1 MKLLLPICFMACW
14 IQAFSWGFYGHKKIN
29 ETAVYTIPKPLFGF
43 YKANVEYLVKHATD
57 ADNRRYIVEEEAC
70 RHYLDGDHY
79 EHHVPLDTIPRF
91 YKDACL
97 KYTEDSVLAHGIVP
111 WHIQA
116 MMYRLTEA
124 FKLKDIAKI
133 LKYSADLGHYIGDCH
148 VPLHA
153 TSNYNGQKT
162 GQYGIHA
169 LWESRLPELFNAD
182 YDLFTGLALYQEHPV
197 TATWNAFEQSFGL
210 VDSVLKTERAVS
222 WKFTDDLKYAFET
235 KGNATVKV
243 YSREFCS
250 AYHKALGNMV
260 EERMRASIIM
270 LGSFWYTC
278 WVNAGQPELPNMP
291 MEETSDD
298 EQKKADELKGKAKIL
313 GREEE

>member
-1 MKLLLPICFMACW
+1 MRLLVCILFLGNTLLLNG
-14 IQAFSWGFYGHKKIN
+14 WGFYGHKKIN
-29 ETAVYTIPKPLFGF
+29 ETAVYTLPKPLFGF
-43 YKANVEYLVKHATD
+43 YKVHVEYLTKHATD
-57 ADNRRYIVEEEAC
+57 ADNRRYVVAEEAC

-79 EHHVPLDTIPRF
+79 EHSIPLDTIPRF

-97 KYTEDSVLAHGIVP
+97 KYTEDTVLAHGIVP
-111 WHIQA
+111 WHIQT

-124 FKLKDIAKI
+124 FKAKDIQKI

-153 TSNYNGQKT
+153 TSNYNGQQTK
-162 GQYGIHA
+162 QYGIHA

-197 TATWNAFEQSFGL
+197 TATWKAFEQSFGL
-210 VDSVLKTERAVS
+210 VDSVLKTEKIVS
-222 WKFTDDLKYAFET
+222 GKFTDDLKYAFEI
-235 KGNATVKV
+235 KGNATIKV
-243 YSREFCS
+243 YSQEFCE
-250 AYHKALGNMV
+250 AYHIALGNMV

-278 WVNAGQPELPNMP
+278 WVNAGQPDLPNMP
-291 MEETSDD
+291 LADQPDE
-298 EQKKADELKGKAKIL
+298 EQKKANELKEKGKMI
-313 GREEE
+313 GREE